1 MMRSLRSPVALLLAL
16 ALATSF
22 TPRVI
27 HAQTLSDPVASESG
41 SLDDSTD
48 SNSVLGA
55 LAAAGCGFFVRATL
69 ATGGTQAGTIAGA
82 VACCL
87 YMAFDAMTT

>member
-1 MMRSLRSPVALLLAL
+1 MMRTLRHPAALLLAL

-22 TPRVI
+22 TPRATL
-27 HAQTLSDPVASESG
+27 AQTASDPLAG
-41 SLDDSTD
+41 AAAGLDDSTD
-48 SNSVLGA
+48 PNSVVGA

-69 ATGGTQAGTIAGA
+69 VTGGTQVGTIAGA

-87 YMAFDAMTT
+87 YMAFDAMVT

>member
-1 MMRSLRSPVALLLAL
+1 MLRTLRRPAALLLAL

-22 TPRVI
+22 TPRVTFS
-27 HAQTLSDPVASESG
+27 QTAGDPQTAASAG
-41 SLDDSTD
+41 LDDATD
-48 SNSVLGA
+48 PNSVVGA

-69 ATGGTQAGTIAGA
+69 VTGGTQVGTIAGA

-87 YMAFDAMTT
+87 YMAFDAMVT